1 MVRPKEM
8 SRSQPS
14 SLIWI
19 ESGFRLWAPLTC
31 KLICWNAH
39 FVHHFCRLDPWL
51 LKALVLQATYF
62 SSVHPLGLIGLVRF
76 GQDLPFALQKPLYDV
91 ADSRT
96 RELGGGGNSNQ
107 FCSRRSIQCSR
118 LAFQTVQK
126 LTYSCCSGYM
136 VWDMGNSRQIAA
148 NSVARSSVHKV
159 MMLRYEILLQLR
171 YPK

>member
-8 SRSQPS
+8 SKSQPS

-19 ESGFRLWAPLTC
+19 ESGFRFWAPLTC

-39 FVHHFCRLDPWL
+39 FVRHFCRLDPWL

-62 SSVHPLGLIGLVRF
+62 SSVHPLGLIGLVQF

-96 RELGGGGNSNQ
+96 RELGGGGGGQQPILFTKKYSM
-107 FCSRRSIQCSR
+107 FKISFPKSS
-118 LAFQTVQK
+118 K
-126 LTYSCCSGYM
+126 TY
-136 VWDMGNSRQIAA
+136 I
-148 NSVARSSVHKV
+148 
-159 MMLRYEILLQLR
+159 
-171 YPK
+171 

>member
-8 SRSQPS
+8 SKSQPS

-19 ESGFRLWAPLTC
+19 ESGFRFWAPLTC

-39 FVHHFCRLDPWL
+39 FVPHFCRLDPWL

-62 SSVHPLGLIGLVRF
+62 SSVHPLGLIGLVQF

-96 RELGGGGNSNQ
+96 RELGGGGGTATNFVHEEVFN
-107 FCSRRSIQCSR
+107 
-118 LAFQTVQK
+118 VQDYLSK
-126 LTYSCCSGYM
+126 EFKNLHIAAAQAIWFGIGKFTT
-136 VWDMGNSRQIAA
+136 NSRKL
-148 NSVARSSVHKV
+148 SR
-159 MMLRYEILLQLR
+159 
-171 YPK
+171 

>member
-8 SRSQPS
+8 SKSQPS

-19 ESGFRLWAPLTC
+19 ESGFRFWAPLTC

-62 SSVHPLGLIGLVRF
+62 SSVHPLGLIGLVQF

-96 RELGGGGNSNQ
+96 RELGGGGGEQQPILFTKKYSMFKISFPNS
-107 FCSRRSIQCSR
+107 S
-118 LAFQTVQK
+118 K
-126 LTYSCCSGYM
+126 TY
-136 VWDMGNSRQIAA
+136 I
-148 NSVARSSVHKV
+148 
-159 MMLRYEILLQLR
+159 
-171 YPK
+171 